1 MLNLKEF
8 ITPNQLRVMRLM
20 ESGEE
25 GEFFTE
31 KLAELITLISNMP
44 KIYEQD
50 GKGDEAIVTLHYFRG
65 NADWYITEK
74 DSVAGEPQLQAF
86 GFADLGDPQNAE
98 LGYISI
104 DDLIKNKVELDLYF
118 TPRTLREVKKEKNYR

>member
-1 MLNLKEF
+1 
-8 ITPNQLRVMRLM
+8 MRLM